1 MTDQQPKKRAFSYA
15 LLRAI
20 PSLER
25 GESINIGLVLFSRQ
39 HSFLAMKTGVDPDRL
54 AAFAPHLDPTP
65 IAERLEQ
72 ISDVIDGNPR
82 AGELSELPQS
92 ERFGWLVAPSSTSIQ
107 PSEVHTGLTADPAAE
122 LSRLFDSL
130 VRQPTEST

>member
-1 MTDQQPKKRAFSYA
+1 MTDQQLEKRAFSYA

>member
-1 MTDQQPKKRAFSYA
+1 MTDQQPEKRAFSYA

>member
-1 MTDQQPKKRAFSYA
+1 MTDQQPEKRAFSYA

-39 HSFLAMKTGVDPDRL
+39 HSFLAIKTGVDPDRL

-107 PSEVHTGLTADPAAE
+107 PSEVHTGLTADPAGE